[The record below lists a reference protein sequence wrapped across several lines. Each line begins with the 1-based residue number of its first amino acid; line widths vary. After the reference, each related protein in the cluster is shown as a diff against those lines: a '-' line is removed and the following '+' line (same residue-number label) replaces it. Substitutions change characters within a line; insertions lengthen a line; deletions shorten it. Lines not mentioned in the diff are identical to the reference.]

1 MNDAN
6 YFYKLQLMFLNINL
20 NQNSASR
27 TFSGRQKNEK
37 TNKKKNNKMRAS
49 IVIYF
54 YSQI

>member
-37 TNKKKNNKMRAS
+37 TNKKNNKMRAS